1 MQTAKI
7 SLRGLIDKWLGS
19 NLAAPARITR
29 VRSSRACRSGCIR
42 VDVARPS
49 GQLSMFFFRHA
60 DGCWC
65 VFPPALRVG

>member
-1 MQTAKI
+1 MQASGI

-29 VRSSRACRSGCIR
+29 LRRSLTCRGGCVR

-49 GQLSMFFFRHA
+49 GPVSMFFFRHD

-65 VFPPALRVG
+65 VFPPSLRLG